1 MRSGWRP
8 GPDGLRDA
16 LLARSLR
23 GGVFGP
29 KTQYSPRSTQRR
41 GYWGTV
47 VLSRSVRLAAFE
59 AAVLVSAFLA
69 VSIALATGLPAT
81 LDLPVRDALLRALP
95 SRPVRDVA
103 VIAIDEE
110 ALAAEGPWPW
120 PRARLAAIATAAREA
135 GARVLAL
142 DLLLVAPGDGDDVLA
157 GDLGTLPSVLAAGLD
172 AKAGWLLP
180 APSLRGA
187 GRLAQTSFD
196 VDHDGVMRRLSAT
209 KQRDGL
215 SLPALSV
222 VAAFLAT
229 DPGRPVPVGRVLV
242 PDFRHRPAG
251 VPVVG
256 AAGLLAGRDGES
268 LRGRVVFLG
277 VTAAGLGD
285 RFVTP
290 GSPSGTPEPG
300 VLVHAATAAC
310 LLAGGLLR
318 PFPPLVSGLIA
329 SAFAGLVLLAG
340 RSRGPRRRLLLG
352 ATALVPLGF
361 GTPLLAAGL
370 ELPVATLTGATL
382 LALLA
387 VEARAARRGERE
399 VARGAALRTEEL
411 EARRV
416 AVHEMKTPLTA
427 VRGLTQLLS
436 GFDLS
441 PSERTRVVAMVGE
454 ETERLGGMI
463 ESLNAVEKMRLADF
477 DATARPVDLGALALR
492 RAAAIGAGAPGRVS
506 AKAGE
511 GVFVLGDEGF
521 LARVVDNLVSNALK
535 FSPPFSQVRLAVA
548 RQGSDAL
555 LTVTDEGPGIP
566 QAERERVFGR
576 FVRGSGA
583 GGAEGLGLGLSL
595 VHEVVTWHR
604 GHVSV
609 GCAEGTG
616 SVFEVALPARSAEP
630 CTKEADPGHDPGR

>member
-1 MRSGWRP
+1 MIPPRIARLRAFDAAISG
-8 GPDGLRDA
+8 
-16 LLARSLR
+16 
-23 GGVFGP
+23 
-29 KTQYSPRSTQRR
+29 
-41 GYWGTV
+41 
-47 VLSRSVRLAAFE
+47 AAF
-59 AAVLVSAFLA
+59 VA

-95 SRPVRDVA
+95 SRPVTDVA
-103 VIAIDEE
+103 VVAIDEE
-110 ALAAEGPWPW
+110 ALASEGPWPW
-120 PRARLAAIATAAREA
+120 PRARLAAIAGAARAA
-135 GARVLAL
+135 GARVLAF
-142 DLLLVAPGDGDDVLA
+142 DLLLVAPGEGDDALA
-157 GDLGTLPSVLAAGLD
+157 ASLGAMPSVLAAGLD

-180 APSLRGA
+180 APSLRDA

-222 VAAFLAT
+222 AAASLAT
-229 DPGRPVPVGRVLV
+229 TPAGPVPVGRVLV
-242 PDFRHRPAG
+242 PDFRHRPSG

-256 AAGLLAGRDGES
+256 AARLLAGRAGDLLS
-268 LRGRVVFLG
+268 GRVVFLG

-300 VLVHAATAAC
+300 VLVHAATASC

-318 PFPPLVSGLIA
+318 PVPPLVSGFLA
-329 SAFAGLVLLAG
+329 SALAALALIAG

-352 ATALVPLGF
+352 ALALLPLGL
-361 GTPLLAAGL
+361 GTPLLAAGI
-370 ELPVATLTGATL
+370 ELPIATLTGATL
-382 LALLA
+382 LVLLA

-399 VARGAALRTEEL
+399 VARGAALRVEEV

-441 PSERTRVVAMVGE
+441 PQERARVVAMVGE

-477 DATARPVDLGALALR
+477 ESAARPLDLGALAGR
-492 RAAAIGAGAPGRVS
+492 RAAAIGAGAPGRVTIE
-506 AKAGE
+506 AE
-511 GVFVLGDEGF
+511 DGVVVLGDEGF

-535 FSPPFSQVRLAVA
+535 FSPASSQVRIAA
-548 RQGSDAL
+548 WRNGGDAL

-566 QAERERVFGR
+566 EAERSRVFGR

-604 GHVSV
+604 GRVSV
-609 GCAEGTG
+609 RAAEGTG
-616 SVFEVALPARSAEP
+616 SVFEVVLPAL
-630 CTKEADPGHDPGR
+630 DPTP

>member
-1 MRSGWRP
+1 MIPPRIARLRAFDAAISG
-8 GPDGLRDA
+8 
-16 LLARSLR
+16 
-23 GGVFGP
+23 
-29 KTQYSPRSTQRR
+29 
-41 GYWGTV
+41 
-47 VLSRSVRLAAFE
+47 AAF
-59 AAVLVSAFLA
+59 VA

-81 LDLPVRDALLRALP
+81 LDLPVRDGLLRVLP
-95 SRPVRDVA
+95 SRPVTDVA
-103 VIAIDEE
+103 VVAIDEE
-110 ALAAEGPWPW
+110 ALASEGPWPW
-120 PRARLAAIATAAREA
+120 PRARLAAIAGAARAA
-135 GARVLAL
+135 GARVLAF
-142 DLLLVAPGDGDDVLA
+142 DLLLVAPGEGDDALA
-157 GDLGTLPSVLAAGLD
+157 ASLGAMPSVLAAGLD

-180 APSLRGA
+180 APSLRDA

-222 VAAFLAT
+222 AAASLAT
-229 DPGRPVPVGRVLV
+229 TPAGPVPVGRVLV
-242 PDFRHRPAG
+242 PDFRHRPSG

-256 AAGLLAGRDGES
+256 AARLLAGRAGDLLS
-268 LRGRVVFLG
+268 GRVVFLG

-300 VLVHAATAAC
+300 VLVHAATASC

-318 PFPPLVSGLIA
+318 PVPPLVSGFLA
-329 SAFAGLVLLAG
+329 SALAALALIAG

-352 ATALVPLGF
+352 ALALLPLGL
-361 GTPLLAAGL
+361 GTPLLAAGI
-370 ELPVATLTGATL
+370 ELPIATLTGATL
-382 LALLA
+382 LVLLA

-399 VARGAALRTEEL
+399 VARGAALRVEEV

-441 PSERTRVVAMVGE
+441 PQERARVVAMVGE

-477 DATARPVDLGALALR
+477 ESAARPLDLGALAGR
-492 RAAAIGAGAPGRVS
+492 RAAAIGAGAPGRVTIE
-506 AKAGE
+506 AE
-511 GVFVLGDEGF
+511 DGVVVLGDEGF

-535 FSPPFSQVRLAVA
+535 FSPASSQVRIAA
-548 RQGSDAL
+548 WRNGGDAL

-566 QAERERVFGR
+566 EAERSRVFGR

-604 GHVSV
+604 GRVSV
-609 GCAEGTG
+609 RAAEGTG
-616 SVFEVALPARSAEP
+616 SVFEVVLPAL
-630 CTKEADPGHDPGR
+630 DPTP

>member
-1 MRSGWRP
+1 MDP
-8 GPDGLRDA
+8 
-16 LLARSLR
+16 
-23 GGVFGP
+23 
-29 KTQYSPRSTQRR
+29 T
-41 GYWGTV
+41 
-47 VLSRSVRLAAFE
+47 RSVRLAAFE
-59 AAVLVSAFLA
+59 AAVLVAAFLG
-69 VSIALATGLPAT
+69 VSIALATGLGAT

-95 SRPVRDVA
+95 SRPVTDVA
-103 VIAIDEE
+103 VVAIDEE

-120 PRARLAAIATAAREA
+120 PRARLAAIAAAARAA

-142 DLLLVAPGDGDDVLA
+142 DLLLVAPGEGDDVLSA
-157 GDLGTLPSVLAAGLD
+157 SLGAMPSVLAAGLD

-180 APSLRGA
+180 APSLRGD
-187 GRLAQTSFD
+187 GRVGETSFD
-196 VDHDGVMRRLSAT
+196 VDHDGVMRRLSAA

-222 VAAFLAT
+222 AAASLAT

-242 PDFRHRPAG
+242 PDFRHRPAE

-256 AAGLLAGRDGES
+256 AAELLAGRAAGT

-300 VLVHAATAAC
+300 VLVHAATASC

-318 PFPPLVSGLIA
+318 PVPPFASGLLA
-329 SAFAGLVLLAG
+329 SAFAGMALLAG

-352 ATALVPLGF
+352 ATALVPPGLGV
-361 GTPLLAAGL
+361 PLLAAGL
-370 ELPVATLTGATL
+370 ELPIATLTGAVL
-382 LALLA
+382 LAILV
-387 VEARAARRGERE
+387 VEARAARRGERDL
-399 VARGAALRTEEL
+399 ARGAALRSEEL

-441 PSERTRVVAMVGE
+441 PAERARVVAMVGE

-477 DATARPVDLGALALR
+477 DTTARVVDLGALAVR

-506 AKAGE
+506 AEAAE
-511 GVFVLGDEGF
+511 GGFILGNEVFLD
-521 LARVVDNLVSNALK
+521 RVVDNLVGNALK
-535 FSPPFSQVRLAVA
+535 FSPPGSQVRIAVA
-548 RQGSDAL
+548 LQGSEAL

-566 QAERERVFGR
+566 QAEQERVFGR

-583 GGAEGLGLGLSL
+583 GSAEGLGLGLSL

-604 GHVSV
+604 GRVAVRS
-609 GCAEGTG
+609 AKGTG
-616 SVFEVALPARSAEP
+616 SVFEVVLPAP
-630 CTKEADPGHDPGR
+630 GGKQGTKEPDTGQDPGR

>member
-1 MRSGWRP
+1 VIPPRIARLRAFDAAISG
-8 GPDGLRDA
+8 
-16 LLARSLR
+16 
-23 GGVFGP
+23 
-29 KTQYSPRSTQRR
+29 
-41 GYWGTV
+41 
-47 VLSRSVRLAAFE
+47 AAF
-59 AAVLVSAFLA
+59 VA

-81 LDLPVRDALLRALP
+81 LDLPVRDGLLRVLP
-95 SRPVRDVA
+95 SRPVTDVA
-103 VIAIDEE
+103 VVAIDEE
-110 ALAAEGPWPW
+110 ALASEGPWPW
-120 PRARLAAIATAAREA
+120 PRARLAAIAGAARAA
-135 GARVLAL
+135 GARVLAF
-142 DLLLVAPGDGDDVLA
+142 DLLLVAPGEGDDALA
-157 GDLGTLPSVLAAGLD
+157 ASLGAMPSVLAAGLD

-180 APSLRGA
+180 APSLRDA

-222 VAAFLAT
+222 AAASLAT
-229 DPGRPVPVGRVLV
+229 TPAGPVPVGRVLV
-242 PDFRHRPAG
+242 PDFRHRPSG

-256 AAGLLAGRDGES
+256 AARLLAGRAGDLLS
-268 LRGRVVFLG
+268 GRVVFLG

-300 VLVHAATAAC
+300 VLVHAATASC

-318 PFPPLVSGLIA
+318 PVPPLVSGFLA
-329 SAFAGLVLLAG
+329 SALAALALIAG

-352 ATALVPLGF
+352 ALALLPLGL
-361 GTPLLAAGL
+361 GTPLLAAGI
-370 ELPVATLTGATL
+370 ELPIATLTGATL
-382 LALLA
+382 LVLLA

-399 VARGAALRTEEL
+399 VARGAALRVEEV

-441 PSERTRVVAMVGE
+441 PQERARVVAMVGE

-477 DATARPVDLGALALR
+477 ESAARPLDLGALAGR
-492 RAAAIGAGAPGRVS
+492 RAAAIGAGAPGRVTIE
-506 AKAGE
+506 AE
-511 GVFVLGDEGF
+511 DGVVVLGDEGF

-535 FSPPFSQVRLAVA
+535 FSPASSQVRIAA
-548 RQGSDAL
+548 WRNGGDAL

-566 QAERERVFGR
+566 EAERSRVFGR

-604 GHVSV
+604 GRVSV
-609 GCAEGTG
+609 RAAEGTG
-616 SVFEVALPARSAEP
+616 SVFEVVLPAL
-630 CTKEADPGHDPGR
+630 DPTP

>member
-1 MRSGWRP
+1 MVP
-8 GPDGLRDA
+8 
-16 LLARSLR
+16 
-23 GGVFGP
+23 
-29 KTQYSPRSTQRR
+29 TRR
-41 GYWGTV
+41 A
-47 VLSRSVRLAAFE
+47 RLAAFE
-59 AAVLVSAFLA
+59 TAILVAAFLA

-95 SRPVRDVA
+95 SRPVTDVA
-103 VIAIDEE
+103 VVGIDE
-110 ALAAEGPWPW
+110 ASLATEGPWPW
-120 PRARLAAIATAAREA
+120 PRARLAAVAGAAREA
-135 GARVLAL
+135 GGRVLAL
-142 DLLLVAPGDGDDVLA
+142 DLLLVSPAEGDDLLA
-157 GDLGTLPSVLAAGLD
+157 ASLGAMPSVLAAGLD

-187 GRLAQTSFD
+187 GRLAETSFD

-215 SLPALSV
+215 SLSALSV
-222 VAAFLAT
+222 VAASLAS

-242 PDFRHRPAG
+242 PDFRHRPSG

-256 AAGLLAGRDGES
+256 AADLLAGRAAGT

-300 VLVHAATAAC
+300 VLVHAATASC
-310 LLAGGLLR
+310 LLSGGLLQPAP
-318 PFPPLVSGLIA
+318 PFASGLLA
-329 SAFAGLVLLAG
+329 SALAGLALFAG

-352 ATALVPLGF
+352 ALALVPLGL
-361 GTPLLAAGL
+361 GAPVLAAGG

-382 LALLA
+382 LVILA
-387 VEARAARRGERE
+387 VEARAARQSERE
-399 VARGAALRTEEL
+399 AARGAALRVEEL

-441 PSERTRVVAMVGE
+441 PAERARVVGMVGE

-463 ESLNAVEKMRLADF
+463 ESLNAVEKMRLADY

-492 RAAAIGAGAPGRVS
+492 RTAAIGAGAPGRVS
-506 AKAGE
+506 AEAGE

-535 FSPPFSQVRLAVA
+535 FSPPSSRVRIAVA
-548 RQGSDAL
+548 RREGDAL
-555 LTVTDEGPGIP
+555 LTVSDEGPGIP
-566 QAERERVFGR
+566 EAERGRVFGR
-576 FVRGSGA
+576 FVRGAGA
-583 GGAEGLGLGLSL
+583 SGAEGLGLGLSL

-604 GHVSV
+604 GRVSV
-609 GCAEGTG
+609 RDADNGTG
-616 SVFEVALPARSAEP
+616 SVFEVALPVL
-630 CTKEADPGHDPGR
+630 PGKP

>member
-1 MRSGWRP
+1 VVPVRTVRP
-8 GPDGLRDA
+8 
-16 LLARSLR
+16 
-23 GGVFGP
+23 V
-29 KTQYSPRSTQRR
+29 
-41 GYWGTV
+41 
-47 VLSRSVRLAAFE
+47 AFE
-59 AAVLVSAFLA
+59 TAVIVAAFLA
-69 VSIALATGLPAT
+69 VSVALATGLPAT
-81 LDLPVRDALLRALP
+81 LDLPVRDTLLRAFP
-95 SRPVRDVA
+95 SRPVTDVA
-103 VIAIDEE
+103 VVAIDE
-110 ALAAEGPWPW
+110 ASLTTEGPWPW
-120 PRARLAAIATAAREA
+120 PRARLAAIAVAAHEA

-142 DLLLVAPGDGDDVLA
+142 DLLLVAPGEGDDVLA
-157 GDLGTLPSVLAAGLD
+157 ASLGAMPSVLAAGLD

-180 APSLRGA
+180 APSLRRA
-187 GRLAQTSFD
+187 GLVAQTSFD

-222 VAAFLAT
+222 VSASLAT
-229 DPGRPVPVGRVLV
+229 NPERPVPVGRVLV

-251 VPVVG
+251 VPLVG
-256 AAGLLAGRDGES
+256 AAELLAGRAAGA

-300 VLVHAATAAC
+300 VLVHAATASC

-318 PFPPLVSGLIA
+318 PVPPLASGLLA
-329 SAFAGLVLLAG
+329 SAMAGLALLAG
-340 RSRGPRRRLLLG
+340 RSGPRHRRLFLG
-352 ATALVPLGF
+352 AFALLPVGL
-361 GTPLLAAGL
+361 GTPLLAAGV
-370 ELPVATLTGATL
+370 ELPVVTLTGATL
-382 LALLA
+382 LVLLA

-441 PSERTRVVAMVGE
+441 PSERARVVAMVGE

-463 ESLNAVEKMRLADF
+463 DSLNAVEKMRLASF
-477 DATARPVDLGALALR
+477 DATARPVDLGAIAAR

-506 AKAGE
+506 VEAGE
-511 GVFVLGDEGF
+511 GVFVLGDEAF

-535 FSPPFSQVRLAVA
+535 FSPASSKVRIAVA
-548 RQGSDAL
+548 LREGDAL
-555 LTVTDEGPGIP
+555 LTVADEGPGIP
-566 QAERERVFGR
+566 EVERERVFGR
-576 FVRGSGA
+576 FIRGSGA

-604 GHVSV
+604 GRVSV
-609 GCAEGTG
+609 RGAEGTG
-616 SVFEVALPARSAEP
+616 SVFEVVLPALRPEHSTEEP
-630 CTKEADPGHDPGR
+630 DTGHDSGR

>member
-1 MRSGWRP
+1 MVP
-8 GPDGLRDA
+8 
-16 LLARSLR
+16 
-23 GGVFGP
+23 
-29 KTQYSPRSTQRR
+29 T
-41 GYWGTV
+41 
-47 VLSRSVRLAAFE
+47 RSVRPAVFE
-59 AAVLVSAFLA
+59 TAVLVAAFLA

-81 LDLPVRDALLRALP
+81 LDLPVRDTLLRALP
-95 SRPVRDVA
+95 SRAVTDVA
-103 VIAIDEE
+103 VVAIDESS
-110 ALAAEGPWPW
+110 LATEGPWPW
-120 PRARLAAIATAAREA
+120 PRSRLAAVAGAAREA

-142 DLLLVAPGDGDDVLA
+142 DLLLVSPAEGDDSLA
-157 GDLGTLPSVLAAGLD
+157 AGLGAMPSVLAAGLD
-172 AKAGWLLP
+172 ARAGWLLP
-180 APSLRGA
+180 ARSLRGA
-187 GRLAQTSFD
+187 SRLAETSFD

-215 SLPALSV
+215 SLTALSV
-222 VAAFLAT
+222 VAASLAS
-229 DPGRPVPVGRVLV
+229 DPERPVPAGRVLV

-251 VPVVG
+251 VPVVS
-256 AAGLLAGRDGES
+256 AADLLAGRAAGT

-300 VLVHAATAAC
+300 VLVHAATASC
-310 LLAGGLLR
+310 LLAGGLLKTA
-318 PFPPLVSGLIA
+318 PPLASGLLA
-329 SAFAGLVLLAG
+329 SALAGLALFAG
-340 RSRGPRRRLLLG
+340 RSPGPRRRLLLG
-352 ATALVPLGF
+352 ALAFVPLGL

-370 ELPVATLTGATL
+370 ELPIATLTGATVL
-382 LALLA
+382 VLLA
-387 VEARAARRGERE
+387 VEARVAWRGERE
-399 VARGAALRTEEL
+399 VARGAALRVEEL

-441 PSERTRVVAMVGE
+441 PAERARVVGMVGE

-463 ESLNAVEKMRLADF
+463 ESLNAVEKMRLADY

-492 RAAAIGAGAPGRVS
+492 RTAAIGAGAPGRMS
-506 AKAGE
+506 AEAGE

-535 FSPPFSQVRLAVA
+535 FSPPSSRVRIAVA
-548 RQGSDAL
+548 RREGSAL
-555 LTVTDEGPGIP
+555 LTVSDEGPGIP
-566 QAERERVFGR
+566 EAERERVFGR

-604 GHVSV
+604 GRVSV
-609 GCAEGTG
+609 RGAVDGTG
-616 SVFEVALPARSAEP
+616 SVFEVVLPVL
-630 CTKEADPGHDPGR
+630 PGKP

>member
-1 MRSGWRP
+1 M
-8 GPDGLRDA
+8 
-16 LLARSLR
+16 
-23 GGVFGP
+23 
-29 KTQYSPRSTQRR
+29 KR

-47 VLSRSVRLAAFE
+47 VPTRKTRLVASE
-59 AAVLVSAFLA
+59 IAVPVTAFLA
-69 VSIALATGLPAT
+69 VSIALATGLPAA
-81 LDLPVRDALLRALP
+81 LDLPVRDVLLRALP
-95 SRPVRDVA
+95 SRPVTDVA
-103 VIAIDEE
+103 VVAIDESS
-110 ALAAEGPWPW
+110 LATEGPWPW
-120 PRARLAAIATAAREA
+120 PRARLAAIAVAAREA

-142 DLLLVAPGDGDDVLA
+142 DLLLVAPGEGDDVLA
-157 GDLGTLPSVLAAGLD
+157 ASLAAMPSVLAAGLD

-187 GRLAQTSFD
+187 GRLAETSFD

-209 KQRDGL
+209 KQRDRL
-215 SLPALSV
+215 SLSALSV
-222 VAAFLAT
+222 VAASLAT
-229 DPGRPVPVGRVLV
+229 DPERPVPVGRVLV

-256 AAGLLAGRDGES
+256 AADLLAGRIDGA

-300 VLVHAATAAC
+300 VLVHAATASC
-310 LLAGGLLR
+310 LLAGGLLQPVP
-318 PFPPLVSGLIA
+318 PFASGLLA
-329 SAFAGLVLLAG
+329 SALAVLGLFAG
-340 RSRGPRRRLLLG
+340 RSPGPRRRLLLG
-352 ATALVPLGF
+352 AVAFVPVGL
-361 GTPLLAAGL
+361 GTPLLAAGVEFPL
-370 ELPVATLTGATL
+370 ATLTGATL
-382 LALLA
+382 LVILV
-387 VEARAARRGERE
+387 VEARAARRGERD
-399 VARGAALRTEEL
+399 VARGAALRVEEL

-441 PSERTRVVAMVGE
+441 PAERARVVGMVGE

-463 ESLNAVEKMRLADF
+463 ESLNAVEKMRLASF

-506 AKAGE
+506 VEAGE
-511 GVFVLGDEGF
+511 GVSVLGDEAF
-521 LARVVDNLVSNALK
+521 LARVIDNLASNALK
-535 FSPPFSQVRLAVA
+535 FSPPSSRVRIAVV
-548 RQGSDAL
+548 RKEGDAL
-555 LTVTDEGPGIP
+555 LTVADEGPGIP
-566 QAERERVFGR
+566 AAERERVFGR
-576 FVRGSGA
+576 FVRGTGA

-604 GHVSV
+604 GRVSV
-609 GCAEGTG
+609 RGADNGTG
-616 SVFEVALPARSAEP
+616 SVFEVVLPALGGEP
-630 CTKEADPGHDPGR
+630 

>member
-1 MRSGWRP
+1 M
-8 GPDGLRDA
+8 
-16 LLARSLR
+16 
-23 GGVFGP
+23 
-29 KTQYSPRSTQRR
+29 
-41 GYWGTV
+41 TV
-47 VLSRSVRLAAFE
+47 VPAHTLRPVAFETAVIVAAFF
-59 AAVLVSAFLA
+59 VVS
-69 VSIALATGLPAT
+69 VALATGLPAA
-81 LDLPVRDALLRALP
+81 LDLPVRDTLLRALP

-103 VIAIDEE
+103 VVAIDE
-110 ALAAEGPWPW
+110 ASLATEGPWPW
-120 PRARLAAIATAAREA
+120 PRARLAAIAGAAREA

-142 DLLLVAPGDGDDVLA
+142 DLLLVAPGERDDVLA
-157 GDLGTLPSVLAAGLD
+157 ASLAAMPSVLAAGLD

-187 GRLAQTSFD
+187 GRLAETSFD

-209 KQRDGL
+209 KQQNGV

-222 VAAFLAT
+222 AAASLAT

-256 AAGLLAGRDGES
+256 AADLLTGRAAGA

-290 GSPSGTPEPG
+290 GSPPGTPEPG
-300 VLVHAATAAC
+300 VLVHAATASC

-318 PFPPLVSGLIA
+318 SVPPFASGLLA
-329 SAFAGLVLLAG
+329 SAMAGLALLAG
-340 RSRGPRRRLLLG
+340 RSRPRHRRLFFGGLALLPVG
-352 ATALVPLGF
+352 LGI
-361 GTPLLAAGL
+361 PLLAAGV

-387 VEARAARRGERE
+387 VEARAARLGERE
-399 VARGAALRTEEL
+399 VARGAALRAEEL

-441 PSERTRVVAMVGE
+441 PAERARVVGMVGE
-454 ETERLGGMI
+454 ETERLGEMI
-463 ESLNAVEKMRLADF
+463 EALNAVEKMRLASF
-477 DATARPVDLGALALR
+477 DATARPVDLGALAAR

-506 AKAGE
+506 VEAGD
-511 GVFVLGDEGF
+511 GVFVLGDEAF

-535 FSPPFSQVRLAVA
+535 FSPPSSRVRIAVA
-548 RQGSDAL
+548 LREGDAL
-555 LTVTDEGPGIP
+555 LTVADEGPGIP
-566 QAERERVFGR
+566 EVERERVFGR
-576 FVRGSGA
+576 FIRGSGA

-604 GHVSV
+604 GRVSV
-609 GCAEGTG
+609 RGAEGTG
-616 SVFEVALPARSAEP
+616 SVFEVAIPALREGHSTEEP
-630 CTKEADPGHDPGR
+630 DPGHDPGR

>member
-1 MRSGWRP
+1 MLP
-8 GPDGLRDA
+8 A
-16 LLARSLR
+16 
-23 GGVFGP
+23 
-29 KTQYSPRSTQRR
+29 
-41 GYWGTV
+41 
-47 VLSRSVRLAAFE
+47 RSVRLTAFE
-59 AAVLVSAFLA
+59 AAALGAAFVA
-69 VSIALATGLPAT
+69 VSIALATGLPAA

-95 SRPVRDVA
+95 SRPVTDVA
-103 VIAIDEE
+103 VVAIDEE
-110 ALAAEGPWPW
+110 ALASEGPWPW
-120 PRARLAAIATAAREA
+120 PRARLAAIAGAAREA

-142 DLLLVAPGDGDDVLA
+142 DLLLVAPGEGDDALA
-157 GDLGTLPSVLAAGLD
+157 ASLGAMPSVLAAGLD

-180 APSLRGA
+180 APSLRDA

-222 VAAFLAT
+222 AAASLAN
-229 DPGRPVPVGRVLV
+229 GGARPIPVGRVLV
-242 PDFRHRPAG
+242 PDFRRRPSG

-256 AAGLLAGRDGES
+256 AAAILGGRAGDA

-300 VLVHAATAAC
+300 VLVHATTASC
-310 LLAGGLLR
+310 VLAGDLLR
-318 PFPPLVSGLIA
+318 PVPPLVSGFLA
-329 SAFAGLVLLAG
+329 LALAALALLAG
-340 RSRGPRRRLLLG
+340 RSRGRRRRLLLG
-352 ATALVPLGF
+352 ATALLPLGL
-361 GTPLLAAGL
+361 GTPLLAAGV

-382 LALLA
+382 LVLLA

-399 VARGAALRTEEL
+399 AARGAALRAEEV

-441 PSERTRVVAMVGE
+441 PQERARVVAMVGE

-477 DATARPVDLGALALR
+477 DATARPLDLGALAGR

-506 AKAGE
+506 VEAAD
-511 GVFVLGDEGF
+511 GVVVLGDEGF

-535 FSPPFSQVRLAVA
+535 FSPASSRVRIAA
-548 RQGSDAL
+548 WRNGGDAL

-566 QAERERVFGR
+566 EAERSRVFGR

-583 GGAEGLGLGLSL
+583 GGADGLGLGLSL

-604 GHVSV
+604 GRVSV
-609 GCAEGTG
+609 RAAEGTG
-616 SVFEVALPARSAEP
+616 SVFEVVLPAL
-630 CTKEADPGHDPGR
+630 DPKP